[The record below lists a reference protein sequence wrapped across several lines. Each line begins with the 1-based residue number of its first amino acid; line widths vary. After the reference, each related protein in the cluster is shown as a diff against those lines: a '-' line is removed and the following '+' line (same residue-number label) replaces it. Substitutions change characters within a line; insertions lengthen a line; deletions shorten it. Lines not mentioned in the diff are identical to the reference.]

1 MNDDNFVPMVA
12 FVVFV
17 SVLMYMVGWA
27 LTEKRIYDNCL
38 TNNSTMIHHEAV
50 AKCRDIVK

>member
-1 MNDDNFVPMVA
+1 MNDDNFLPITA

-38 TNNSTMIHHEAV
+38 KSNSTMIHYEAV